1 MAQKGTGTA
10 NFSEEISNY
19 LTNQVGESVLNFQ
32 KNDTLT
38 DFINKWAD
46 IWRDSLT
53 QNKHIA
59 SGELYQ
65 SLLDGWEFTTLGK
78 RVYIKLI
85 LPKYYGATDTGRNET
100 SSSGNGALRKA
111 LAFDTGKAGG
121 WIAQKKLVPSSGME
135 IKGKYKLKN
144 GTIKTYT
151 RKLTAAQANKS
162 LSFAISRKIHE
173 EGFEGTRWFSKH
185 LSTFE
190 KELSVSLE
198 EQFGK
203 GAKFNLEIFGK

>member
-1 MAQKGTGTA
+1 MAKSGTGTA

-78 RVYIKLI
+78 RVNIKLV
-85 LPKYYGATDTGRNET
+85 LPEYYGATDTGRNET

-162 LSFAISRKIHE
+162 LSFGLLIDTK
-173 EGFEGTRWFSKH
+173 
-185 LSTFE
+185 L
-190 KELSVSLE
+190 LLV
-198 EQFGK
+198 
-203 GAKFNLEIFGK
+203 FNQKA